1 MTATETQS
9 PLDAAQRLAPM
20 IRSCTDQIE
29 ADRELPRPLFEALA
43 DAGLFQLALPRTLG
57 GAEIDLPAYVQVLEE
72 IGKADAS
79 TGWVVNQCAIFATY
93 AARMP
98 RNIARLIWIDTPHS
112 VVANTPVPTARA
124 VVVPGGYRVTGR
136 QGFSSG
142 CRHAAWLAARAYIF
156 ENGQPRLKDGQ
167 PEERYLFVPAAE
179 TELLDTW
186 HVRGMRGTGT
196 HDFAVSDVFVP
207 AERTVLQA
215 GAPLLD
221 TGPLYQIPRSLLFAS
236 GDAAVGLGLARSC
249 LAAFFEL
256 AGAKKPRAMQAMLRD
271 QPLVQAAVG
280 HCEAH
285 LRSGRAFLN
294 EVVRDLWTEA
304 ISTGTITLD
313 QRAALRLGTTH
324 AIHLAVQVV
333 DTVYQAAGV
342 TAIYEGNLMQRH
354 FQDIHVISQHL
365 QGRLSHYELVGKH
378 SLGLKIDQ
386 SRL

>member
-1 MTATETQS
+1 MTVTETQS

-236 GDAAVGLGLARSC
+236 GDAAVALGLARSC
-249 LAAFFEL
+249 LIAFFEL

-304 ISTGTITLD
+304 ISTDTITLD
-313 QRAALRLGTTH
+313 QRAALRLATTH